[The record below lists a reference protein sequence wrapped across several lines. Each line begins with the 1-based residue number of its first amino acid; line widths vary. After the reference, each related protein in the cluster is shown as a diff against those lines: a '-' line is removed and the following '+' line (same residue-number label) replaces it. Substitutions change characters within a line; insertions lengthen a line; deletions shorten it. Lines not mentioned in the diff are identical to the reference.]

1 MNNEAECC
9 TIIKNSF
16 ITLGQVM
23 WKIPDPS
30 GQYTQTIQRPFDLFG
45 TWRGKPIY
53 MEVKYI
59 NKLKSFDLQRIEEH
73 QITSLLALKNVLP
86 ESICCIALGVKV
98 GRGDNRI
105 YFFTDIY
112 DIERRRTNKQN
123 YKKKEL
129 ESLPYYP
136 IHKDLIQLET
146 N

>member
-1 MNNEAECC
+1 MPEADC
-9 TIIKNSF
+9 
-16 ITLGQVM
+16 
-23 WKIPDPS
+23 
-30 GQYTQTIQRPFDLFG
+30 R
-45 TWRGKPIY
+45 
-53 MEVKYI
+53 
-59 NKLKSFDLQRIEEH
+59 
-73 QITSLLALKNVLP
+73 
-86 ESICCIALGVKV
+86 IALGVKV

-112 DIERRRTNKQN
+112 DIERRRTDKQN